1 MAKTKSS
8 VRGTQNKKIVVVKPY
23 TKNDGTKVGG
33 HRRSTPNQN
42 KTVRELQNWGS
53 FLKIMGKR
61 NHINQTYQAFPQ
73 FGFGEVIY
81 TTKMK
86 FLKIWLCGWGKILK
100 NMEKV

>member
-8 VRGTQNKKIVVVKPY
+8 VRGTQNKKIVVVKTY

-53 FLKIMGKR
+53 FFEIMEKR
-61 NHINQTYQAFPQ
+61 KHVSQKYQAFPQ
-73 FGFGEVIY
+73 FGFGEVIC

-86 FLKIWLCGWGKILK
+86 FFKIWLCEWGGKLK